1 MSTKEFDRFF
11 QATKA
16 GAFVRALEL
25 ANQSDRRNRQD
36 MGPRNAKTAVRPG
49 QGRRLAVR
57 RFLLSPAWGYGLV
70 LLAIAR
76 YFDLI

>member
-1 MSTKEFDRFF
+1 MSTEGMDRFL

-25 ANQSDRRNRQD
+25 ANKSDRRDRLD
-36 MGPRNAKTAVRPG
+36 MGSRNTKTAVRTG

-57 RFLLSPAWGYGLV
+57 RLLLNPVWGYGLV

-76 YFDLI
+76 YLELF